1 MRWWCVVAAST
12 REGNL
17 LILRQTRRM
26 GEFAFQGQVVEW
38 RGPAPYFFV
47 RLPADV
53 SADVKAA
60 AAGLEYW
67 GQVAVSADIAGVE
80 FTTALFPRD
89 GAYLLPLKAA
99 VRDTIGV
106 VPGDA
111 VAGTLRLRPRAW

>member
-53 SADVKAA
+53 SADLKAA

-67 GQVAVSADIAGVE
+67 GQVAVSVDIAGVA

-106 VPGDA
+106 VPGNA
-111 VAGTLRLRPRAW
+111 